1 MAIYA
6 IGDLHLS
13 FQENK
18 PMSIFGDNWGNHEEK
33 IKKDWLSKVN
43 EEDLVILPGDFSW
56 AMDLKNTYLA
66 FNKQVESNLFE
77 GTIYSFKNGIKK
89 VFKTCNPV
97 EIELMTNAI
106 DDVMEISITYEGD
119 GLLLD
124 FVNKTIL
131 DADDPKATD
140 IYSYKMDLR
149 KGGITWQN

>member
-1 MAIYA
+1 MNEE
-6 IGDLHLS
+6 LS
-13 FQENK
+13 F
-18 PMSIFGDNWGNHEEK
+18 
-33 IKKDWLSKVN
+33 
-43 EEDLVILPGDFSW
+43 EEDNIIYSNNVILYSNKDLVGRYFNLSYVTFSQTIRGIFQSQSTY
-56 AMDLKNTYLA
+56 LKNTHLA